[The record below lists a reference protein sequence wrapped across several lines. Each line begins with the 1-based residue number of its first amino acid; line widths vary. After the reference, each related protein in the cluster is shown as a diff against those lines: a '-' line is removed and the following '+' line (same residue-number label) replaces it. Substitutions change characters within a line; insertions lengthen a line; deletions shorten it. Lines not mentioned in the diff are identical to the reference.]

1 MVDLLVLTCACFVLA
16 FIVCGLVARRAIASP
31 LAYPSER
38 SLHDNPIP
46 RGGGLGVAA
55 AIVFGMVWLDAPW
68 LMIYGILMVWAV
80 SAWDDWYGVSPKIR
94 LAVHALA
101 ALAVI
106 TSITPAPATGYAML
120 SVFALI
126 WALNLFNFMDGSDG
140 IAASTAVLGGLG
152 LAGLIVIGAG
162 PSQSHIL
169 PQSHLLLGLCVLT
182 AAAAAAFLFH
192 NLPPARIFLGDGG
205 STVLGLLLAT
215 VCVQGTVAGV
225 WPVAAAATV
234 FMPFW
239 ADASYTLLRRVVAG
253 HSPFKPHREH
263 LYQQLALAG
272 LGHRGVLFWMIGW
285 NVLSIVVAYLLR
297 DSTFLPGLML
307 AAAYASF
314 YVVFTEWTLRKQ
326 PNLLMNPRAIFALL
340 YDVSAAAA
348 AWALLFWA
356 RFNFNIDAS
365 EFTARDLGRS
375 LAFVVPVHAAVFVG
389 MGLYQGLWR
398 FASMADLRRIVL
410 GALLAAAGTAV
421 LFVLVRPDSFIW
433 PRSVLLLQPFLLI
446 ILMGGARFAYRSWRE
461 HRLYGLAAAK
471 GEPVL
476 VLGAGAAGARL
487 VSELARSETW
497 HVVALL
503 DDDAAKVGARVHDT
517 PVVGKL
523 SQTRSVAKRFG
534 ARHAIVAMP
543 NANHEARRR
552 AVALAAEAGLT
563 TLTVPSYD
571 ELLSEESPL
580 AKLRAIELEDLL
592 GRDPITLNSKGLE
605 NWLSGKTV
613 LITGAGGSIGTELC
627 NQVARFHPGRLVMV
641 DISEFASH
649 VIGEHMA
656 TRLPREKTEVYVG
669 DARSRRR
676 MREIFEV
683 EKPAIVFHA
692 AAYKHVPLTESV
704 NAWEAVRNNVLGTLV
719 TAECAREVGA
729 EKFVLVST
737 DKAVRA
743 SSIMGASKRLAE
755 LAILSL
761 PETPTQFVGVRFG
774 NVLGSNGSVIPKFRE
789 QIAAG
794 GPVTVTDIEMTRYF
808 MSIPEAA
815 QLVVQ
820 AGLMGQARSLYVLNM
835 GEPVRIIELAQELI
849 RLAKG
854 SPDAIPIIFTGLRP
868 GEKMHEELT
877 GDGEH
882 FVETEHAKVR
892 RVIAE
897 NGNAVDLPSLH
908 AWLKQ
913 PTPHDIRAELK
924 RWVIDFSPPV
934 AQANGHTH
942 PTPAQA

>member
-1 MVDLLVLTCACFVLA
+1 MIDLLVLACACFALG
-16 FIVCGLVARRAIASP
+16 FIVCTGISRRWIDSP
-31 LAYPSER
+31 LSFPSER
-38 SLHDNPIP
+38 SLHVSPIP
-46 RGGGLGVAA
+46 RGGGVGVAT
-55 AIVFGMVWLDAPW
+55 AILFGLTWQGAPFA
-68 LMIYGILMVWAV
+68 LIAGLFLVWAV
-80 SAWDDWYGVSPKIR
+80 SAWDDWSGASPKLR
-94 LAVHALA
+94 LTVHALA
-101 ALAVI
+101 AVTI
-106 TSITPAPATGYAML
+106 VTGWIPQMSTMFAFFA
-120 SVFALI
+120 VFALI

-140 IAASTAVLGGLG
+140 LAASTAVIGGLALTG
-152 LAGLIVIGAG
+152 LAILGPTSESATLLASAGLV
-162 PSQSHIL
+162 
-169 PQSHLLLGLCVLT
+169 V
-182 AAAAAAFLFH
+182 AAAAAGFLCY
-192 NLPPARIFLGDGG
+192 NLPPARMFMGDGG
-205 STVLGLLLAT
+205 STILGLTLAA
-215 VCVQGTVAGV
+215 VCLKGAVDDV
-225 WPVAAAATV
+225 WSIAAAATV

-239 ADASYTLLRRVVAG
+239 ADATYTLVRRVTAG
-253 HSPFKPHREH
+253 HSPFSPHREH
-263 LYQQLALAG
+263 LYQRLTLAG
-272 LGHRGVLFWMIGW
+272 LGHRGVLLWMIGW
-285 NVLSIVVAYLLR
+285 NLLSVVVGYLLR
-297 DSTFLPGLML
+297 DLHTPVGL
-307 AAAYASF
+307 AFAGAYAAF
-314 YVVFTEWTLRKQ
+314 YVAFTEWTLRKQ
-326 PNLLMNPRAIFALL
+326 PNLLMNPRAILALL
-340 YDVSAAAA
+340 YDVSAAAI

-365 EFTARDLGRS
+365 EFTARDVARS

-410 GALLAAAGTAV
+410 GAFIAAAGTAV
-421 LFVLVRPDSFIW
+421 LFALVRPDSFIR
-433 PRSVLLLQPFLLI
+433 PRSVLLLQPALLI
-446 ILMGGARFAYRSWRE
+446 LLMGGARFAYRSWRE

-487 VSELARSETW
+487 VSELAKSETW

-503 DDDAAKVGARVHDT
+503 DDDVTKVGGRVHDT
-517 PVVGKL
+517 LVVGKL
-523 SQTRSVAKRFG
+523 SQTKSVAKRFG
-534 ARHAIVAMP
+534 ARHAIIAMP
-543 NANHEARRR
+543 NANHDARRR
-552 AVALAAEAGLT
+552 AVALAAEADLT
-563 TLTVPSYD
+563 ALTVPSYD

-580 AKLRAIELEDLL
+580 AKLRHIELEDLL
-592 GRDPITLNSKGLE
+592 GRDPITLNTKGLE
-605 NWLSGKTV
+605 NWLSGSTV

-627 NQVARFHPGRLVMV
+627 IQVSRFHPGRLIMV

-656 TRLPREKTEVYVG
+656 TRLPREQMEVYVG
-669 DARSRRR
+669 DARSRTR
-676 MREIFEV
+676 MKEIFDRERPHV
-683 EKPAIVFHA
+683 VFHA

-719 TAECAREVGA
+719 VAECARDVGA

-761 PETPTQFVGVRFG
+761 PKMPTQFVGVRFG

-794 GPVTVTDIEMTRYF
+794 GPVTVTHVEMTRYF

-854 SPDAIPIIFTGLRP
+854 TANSIPIVFTGLRP

-877 GDGEH
+877 GEGER

-892 RVIAE
+892 RVITE
-897 NGNAVDLPSLH
+897 NEIGIDLQALMV
-908 AWLKQ
+908 WLKQ
-913 PTPHDIRAELK
+913 PSPQDVRAELK
-924 RWVIDFSPPV
+924 RWVVDFSPPAV
-934 AQANGHTH
+934 QEGGHTSPIAAQA
-942 PTPAQA
+942 

>member
-1 MVDLLVLTCACFVLA
+1 MIDLLVLTCTSFVVALM
-16 FIVCGLVARRAIASP
+16 VCTAVARRWIASP
-31 LAYPSER
+31 LSYPSER
-38 SLHDNPIP
+38 SLHSDPVP

-55 AIVFGMVWLDAPW
+55 AVLFGLVWLGAPFA
-68 LMIYGILMVWAV
+68 LIAAILMVWAV
-80 SAWDDWYGVSPKIR
+80 SAWDDWLGASPTLR
-94 LAVHALA
+94 LTVHALA
-101 ALAVI
+101 ALAIVASWVPQI
-106 TSITPAPATGYAML
+106 SLTYA
-120 SVFALI
+120 VFAALALI

-140 IAASTAVLGGLG
+140 LAASTAVLGGLA
-152 LAGLIVIGAG
+152 LVALIAVG
-162 PSQSHIL
+162 PE
-169 PQSHLLLGLCVLT
+169 PEKSHLLAGVCVVV
-182 AAAAAAFLFH
+182 AAAAGGFLCF
-192 NLPPARIFLGDGG
+192 NLPSARMFMGDGG
-205 STVLGLLLAT
+205 STVLGLTLAAA
-215 VCVQGTVAGV
+215 CLKGAADGV
-225 WPVAAAATV
+225 WSIAAAVTV

-239 ADASYTLLRRVVAG
+239 ADATYTLFRRVTAR
-253 HSPFKPHREH
+253 HSPFSPHREH
-263 LYQQLALAG
+263 LYQRLALAG
-272 LGHRGVLFWMIGW
+272 LGHRGVLLWMIGW
-285 NVLSIVVAYLLR
+285 NLLSIVVAYLLR
-297 DSTFLPGLML
+297 DEKALVGLVF
-307 AAAYASF
+307 AGAYAVF
-314 YVVFTEWTLRKQ
+314 YVALTEWTLRKQ
-326 PNLLMNPRAIFALL
+326 PNLLMNPRAILALL
-340 YDVSAAAA
+340 YDVSAAAI

-356 RFNFNIDAS
+356 RFNFNIDAA
-365 EFTARDLGRS
+365 EFTARDVARS
-375 LAFVVPVHAAVFVG
+375 LAFVVPVHAAVFVS

-410 GALLAAAGTAV
+410 GAFIAAAGTAV
-421 LFVLVRPDSFIW
+421 LFALVRPDSFIR
-433 PRSVLLLQPFLLI
+433 PRSVLLLQPALLI
-446 ILMGGARFAYRSWRE
+446 LLMGGARFAYRSWRE

-503 DDDAAKVGARVHDT
+503 DDDVAKVGGRVHDT

-523 SQTRSVAKRFG
+523 SQTKSVAKRFG
-534 ARHAIVAMP
+534 ARHAIIAMP
-543 NANHEARRR
+543 NANHNARRR
-552 AVALAAEAGLT
+552 AVALAAEADLT
-563 TLTVPSYD
+563 ALTVPSYD

-580 AKLRAIELEDLL
+580 AKLRDIELEDLL
-592 GRDPITLNSKGLE
+592 GRDPITLNTKGLE
-605 NWLSGKTV
+605 NWLSGCTV

-627 NQVARFHPGRLVMV
+627 NQVARFHPGRLIMV

-656 TRLPREKTEVYVG
+656 TRLPRERMEVYVG
-669 DARSRRR
+669 DARSRTR
-676 MREIFEV
+676 MREIFDRER
-683 EKPAIVFHA
+683 PAVVFHA

-719 TAECAREVGA
+719 VAECAREVGA

-761 PETPTQFVGVRFG
+761 PSMPTQFVGVRFG

-794 GPVTVTDIEMTRYF
+794 GPVTVTHIEMTRYF

-820 AGLMGQARSLYVLNM
+820 AGMMGQARSLYVLNM

-854 SPDAIPIIFTGLRP
+854 GTNSVPIIFTGLRP

-877 GDGEH
+877 GDGER

-892 RVIAE
+892 RVINE
-897 NGNAVDLPSLH
+897 NEIGIDLQELQV
-908 AWLKQ
+908 WLKQ
-913 PTPHDIRAELK
+913 PSPQDVRAELK
-924 RWVIDFSPPV
+924 RWVVDFSPPG
-934 AQANGHTH
+934 APANGHTALIA
-942 PTPAQA
+942 AQA

>member
-1 MVDLLVLTCACFVLA
+1 MIDLLVLACVCFALGFVVCAALS
-16 FIVCGLVARRAIASP
+16 RRWIAAP
-31 LAYPSER
+31 LSHSSER
-38 SLHDNPIP
+38 SLHSNSVP

-55 AIVFGMVWLDAPW
+55 AILFGLTWQGASLALVAA
-68 LMIYGILMVWAV
+68 IFIVWAV
-80 SAWDDWYGVSPKIR
+80 SAWDDWLGASPKLR
-94 LAVHALA
+94 LTIHALA
-101 ALAVI
+101 AL
-106 TSITPAPATGYAML
+106 SITVWWMPQISVIYA
-120 SVFALI
+120 VFSALVLI

-140 IAASTAVLGGLG
+140 LAATTATLGALALAALAAISPTSASSMMLTAVC
-152 LAGLIVIGAG
+152 VI
-162 PSQSHIL
+162 
-169 PQSHLLLGLCVLT
+169 
-182 AAAAAAFLFH
+182 AAAAAAGFLCF
-192 NLPPARIFLGDGG
+192 NFPPARMFMGDGG
-205 STVLGLLLAT
+205 STVLGLTLAA
-215 VCVQGTVAGV
+215 VCLKGSADNV
-225 WPVAAAATV
+225 WSIAAAAAV

-239 ADASYTLLRRVVAG
+239 ADATYTLIRRVTGG
-253 HSPFKPHREH
+253 HSPFRPHRQH
-263 LYQQLALAG
+263 LYQRLALAG

-285 NVLSIVVAYLLR
+285 NLLSVIVAYLLR
-297 DSTFLPGLML
+297 EVPTLVGL
-307 AAAYASF
+307 AFAGAYASF
-314 YVVFTEWTLRKQ
+314 YIAFTEWTLRKQ
-326 PNLLMNPRAIFALL
+326 PNLLMNPRAILALL
-340 YDVSAAAA
+340 YDVSAAAI

-365 EFTARDLGRS
+365 EFTARDVARS

-410 GALLAAAGTAV
+410 GAFIAAAGTAV
-421 LFVLVRPDSFIW
+421 LFALVRPDSFIR
-433 PRSVLLLQPFLLI
+433 PRSVLLLQPALLI
-446 ILMGGARFAYRSWRE
+446 LLMGGARFAYRSWRE

-487 VSELARSETW
+487 VSELAKSETW

-503 DDDAAKVGARVHDT
+503 DDDVAKVGGRVHDT
-517 PVVGKL
+517 LVVGKL
-523 SQTRSVAKRFG
+523 SQTKSVAKRFG
-534 ARHAIVAMP
+534 ARHAIIAMP
-543 NANHEARRR
+543 NANHDARRR
-552 AVALAAEAGLT
+552 AVALAAEADLT
-563 TLTVPSYD
+563 ALTVPSYD

-580 AKLRAIELEDLL
+580 AKLRDIELEDLL
-592 GRDPITLNSKGLE
+592 GRDPITLNTKGLE
-605 NWLSGKTV
+605 NWLSGSTV

-627 NQVARFHPGRLVMV
+627 NQVARFHPGRLIMV

-656 TRLPREKTEVYVG
+656 TRLPRERMEVYVG
-669 DARSRRR
+669 DARSRTR
-676 MREIFEV
+676 MKEIFDRER
-683 EKPAIVFHA
+683 PAVVFHA

-719 TAECAREVGA
+719 VAECAREVGA

-794 GPVTVTDIEMTRYF
+794 GPVTVTHIEMTRYF

-854 SPDAIPIIFTGLRP
+854 SANSVPIIFTGLRP

-877 GDGEH
+877 GDGES

-892 RVIAE
+892 RVLTE
-897 NGNAVDLPSLH
+897 NESSIDLQAL
-908 AWLKQ
+908 AMWLKQ
-913 PTPHDIRAELK
+913 PSPRDVRAELK
-924 RWVIDFSPPV
+924 RWVVDFSPPA
-934 AQANGHTH
+934 AQVGAHT
-942 PTPAQA
+942 TPIAARG

>member
-1 MVDLLVLTCACFVLA
+1 MVDLSVLA
-16 FIVCGLVARRAIASP
+16 CVCFAIALVISAAVLRRWIASP
-31 LAYPSER
+31 TSLPSER
-38 SLHDNPIP
+38 SLHVSPIP

-55 AIVFGMVWLDAPW
+55 AVLFGLVWQGAPNA
-68 LMIYGILMVWAV
+68 LVAALFIVWAI
-80 SAWDDWYGVSPKIR
+80 SAWDDWLGASPTLR
-94 LAVHALA
+94 LAVHVLA
-101 ALAVI
+101 ALSVVLWWSPQSSLIDA
-106 TSITPAPATGYAML
+106 
-120 SVFALI
+120 VFAVFVLV

-140 IAASTAVLGGLG
+140 LAASTAIIGGLS
-152 LAGLIVIGAG
+152 LAGLAAIAPVSASYSILSSIGVIVAVAA
-162 PSQSHIL
+162 
-169 PQSHLLLGLCVLT
+169 LGFLC
-182 AAAAAAFLFH
+182 F
-192 NLPPARIFLGDGG
+192 NLPPARIFMGDGG
-205 STVLGLLLAT
+205 STVLGFTLAAA
-215 VCVQGTVAGV
+215 CLKGSADGV
-225 WPVAAAATV
+225 WSLAAAAAL

-239 ADASYTLLRRVVAG
+239 ADATYTLVRRVAAR
-253 HSPFKPHREH
+253 HSPFSPHRQH
-263 LYQQLALAG
+263 MYQRLALAG

-285 NVLSIVVAYLLR
+285 NLLSVIVAYLLR
-297 DSTFLPGLML
+297 DVQAQTGL
-307 AAAYASF
+307 AFAGAYAAF
-314 YVVFTEWTLRKQ
+314 YIAFTEWTLRKQ
-326 PNLLMNPRAIFALL
+326 PNLLMNPRAILALL
-340 YDVSAAAA
+340 YDVSAAAI

-365 EFTARDLGRS
+365 EFTARDVARS

-410 GALLAAAGTAV
+410 GAFIAAAGTAV
-421 LFVLVRPDSFIW
+421 LFALVRPDSFIR
-433 PRSVLLLQPFLLI
+433 PRSVLLLQPALLI
-446 ILMGGARFAYRSWRE
+446 LLMGGARFAYRSWRE

-476 VLGAGAAGARL
+476 VLGAGSAGARL
-487 VSELARSETW
+487 VSELAKSETW

-503 DDDAAKVGARVHDT
+503 DDDAAKVGGRVHDT
-517 PVVGKL
+517 LVVGKL
-523 SQTRSVAKRFG
+523 AETQSVAKRFG
-534 ARHAIVAMP
+534 ARHAIIAMP
-543 NANHEARRR
+543 NANHASRRR
-552 AVALAAEAGLT
+552 AVALAAEADLT
-563 TLTVPSYD
+563 ALTVPSYD

-580 AKLRAIELEDLL
+580 GKLRQIELEDLL
-592 GRDPITLNSKGLE
+592 GRDPITLNTKGLE
-605 NWLSGKTV
+605 DWLSGATV

-627 NQVARFHPGRLVMV
+627 NQVARFRPGRLIMV

-656 TRLPREKTEVYVG
+656 TRLPRERMEVYVG
-669 DARSRRR
+669 DARSRTR
-676 MREIFEV
+676 MKEIFDRER
-683 EKPAIVFHA
+683 PAVVFHA

-719 TAECAREVGA
+719 VAECARQFGA

-755 LAILSL
+755 LVILSL
-761 PETPTQFVGVRFG
+761 PEAPTQFVGVRFG

-794 GPVTVTDIEMTRYF
+794 GPVTVTHVEMTRYF

-820 AGLMGQARSLYVLNM
+820 AGMMGQARSLYVLNM

-854 SPDAIPIIFTGLRP
+854 AANSIPIIFTGLRP

-882 FVETEHAKVR
+882 FVETEHTKVR
-892 RVIAE
+892 RVLTE
-897 NGNAVDLPSLH
+897 NELAIDLQALMV
-908 AWLKQ
+908 WLKQ
-913 PTPHDIRAELK
+913 PSPQDVRAELK
-924 RWVIDFSPPV
+924 RWVVDFSPPAAQV
-934 AQANGHTH
+934 GAHMTPIAAQA
-942 PTPAQA
+942 

>member
-1 MVDLLVLTCACFVLA
+1 MVDLSVLA
-16 FIVCGLVARRAIASP
+16 CVCFAIALVISAAVLRRWIASP
-31 LAYPSER
+31 TSLPSER
-38 SLHDNPIP
+38 SLHVSPIP

-55 AIVFGMVWLDAPW
+55 AVLFGLVWQGAPHA
-68 LMIYGILMVWAV
+68 LVAALFIVWAI
-80 SAWDDWYGVSPKIR
+80 SAWDDWLGASPTLR
-94 LAVHALA
+94 LAVHVLA
-101 ALAVI
+101 ALSVVLWWSPQSSLIDA
-106 TSITPAPATGYAML
+106 
-120 SVFALI
+120 VFAVFVLV

-140 IAASTAVLGGLG
+140 LAASTAIIGGLS
-152 LAGLIVIGAG
+152 LAGLAAIAPVSASSSMLSSIGVIVAVAA
-162 PSQSHIL
+162 
-169 PQSHLLLGLCVLT
+169 LGFLC
-182 AAAAAAFLFH
+182 F
-192 NLPPARIFLGDGG
+192 NLPPARIFMGDGG
-205 STVLGLLLAT
+205 STVLGFTLAAA
-215 VCVQGTVAGV
+215 CLKGSADGV
-225 WPVAAAATV
+225 WSLAAAAAL

-239 ADASYTLLRRVVAG
+239 ADATYTLVRRVAAR
-253 HSPFKPHREH
+253 HSPFSPHRQH
-263 LYQQLALAG
+263 MYQRLALAG

-285 NVLSIVVAYLLR
+285 NLLSVIVAYLLR
-297 DSTFLPGLML
+297 DVQAQTGL
-307 AAAYASF
+307 AFAGAYAAF
-314 YVVFTEWTLRKQ
+314 YIAFTEWTLRKQ
-326 PNLLMNPRAIFALL
+326 PNLLMNPRAILALL
-340 YDVSAAAA
+340 YDVSAAAI

-365 EFTARDLGRS
+365 EFTARDVARS

-410 GALLAAAGTAV
+410 GAFIAAAGTAV
-421 LFVLVRPDSFIW
+421 LFALVRPDSFIR
-433 PRSVLLLQPFLLI
+433 PRSVLLLQPALLI
-446 ILMGGARFAYRSWRE
+446 LLMGGARFAYRSWRE

-476 VLGAGAAGARL
+476 VLGAGSAGARL
-487 VSELARSETW
+487 VSELAKSETW

-503 DDDAAKVGARVHDT
+503 DDDAAKVGGRVHDT
-517 PVVGKL
+517 LVVGKL
-523 SQTRSVAKRFG
+523 AETQSVAKRFG
-534 ARHAIVAMP
+534 ARHAIIAMP
-543 NANHEARRR
+543 NANHASRRR
-552 AVALAAEAGLT
+552 AVALAAEADLT
-563 TLTVPSYD
+563 ALTVPSYD

-580 AKLRAIELEDLL
+580 GKLRQIELEDLL
-592 GRDPITLNSKGLE
+592 GRDPITLNTKGLE
-605 NWLSGKTV
+605 DWLSGATV

-627 NQVARFHPGRLVMV
+627 NQVARFRPGRLIMV

-656 TRLPREKTEVYVG
+656 TRLPRERMEVYVG
-669 DARSRRR
+669 DARSRTR
-676 MREIFEV
+676 MKEIFDRER
-683 EKPAIVFHA
+683 PAVVFHA

-719 TAECAREVGA
+719 VAECARQFGA

-755 LAILSL
+755 LVILSL
-761 PETPTQFVGVRFG
+761 PEAPTQFVGVRFG

-794 GPVTVTDIEMTRYF
+794 GPVTVTHVEMTRYF

-820 AGLMGQARSLYVLNM
+820 AGMMGQARSLYVLNM

-854 SPDAIPIIFTGLRP
+854 AANSIPIIFTGLRP

-882 FVETEHAKVR
+882 FVETEHTKVR
-892 RVIAE
+892 RVLTE
-897 NGNAVDLPSLH
+897 NELAIDLQALMV
-908 AWLKQ
+908 WLKQ
-913 PTPHDIRAELK
+913 PSPQDVRAELK
-924 RWVIDFSPPV
+924 RWVVDFSPPAAQV
-934 AQANGHTH
+934 GAHMTPIAAQA
-942 PTPAQA
+942 

>member
-1 MVDLLVLTCACFVLA
+1 MVDLLVLACVCFAIALVISAAVL
-16 FIVCGLVARRAIASP
+16 RRWIASP
-31 LAYPSER
+31 TSLPSER
-38 SLHDNPIP
+38 SLHVSPIP

-55 AIVFGMVWLDAPW
+55 AVLFGLVWQGAPNA
-68 LMIYGILMVWAV
+68 LVAALFIVWAI
-80 SAWDDWYGVSPKIR
+80 SAWDDWLGASPTLR
-94 LAVHALA
+94 LAVHVLA
-101 ALAVI
+101 ALSVVLWWSPQSSLIDA
-106 TSITPAPATGYAML
+106 
-120 SVFALI
+120 VFAVFVLV

-140 IAASTAVLGGLG
+140 LAASTAIIGGLS
-152 LAGLIVIGAG
+152 LAGLAAIAPVSASYSILSSIGVIVAVAA
-162 PSQSHIL
+162 
-169 PQSHLLLGLCVLT
+169 LGFLC
-182 AAAAAAFLFH
+182 F
-192 NLPPARIFLGDGG
+192 NLPPARIFMGDGG
-205 STVLGLLLAT
+205 STVLGFTLAAA
-215 VCVQGTVAGV
+215 CLKGSADGV
-225 WPVAAAATV
+225 WSLAAAAAL

-239 ADASYTLLRRVVAG
+239 ADATYTLVRRVAAR
-253 HSPFKPHREH
+253 HSPFSPHRQH
-263 LYQQLALAG
+263 LYQRLALAG

-285 NVLSIVVAYLLR
+285 NLLSVIVAYLLR
-297 DSTFLPGLML
+297 DVQAQAGL
-307 AAAYASF
+307 AFAGAYAAF
-314 YVVFTEWTLRKQ
+314 YIAFTEWTLRKQ
-326 PNLLMNPRAIFALL
+326 PNLLMNPRAILALL
-340 YDVSAAAA
+340 YDVSAAAI

-365 EFTARDLGRS
+365 EFTARDVARS

-410 GALLAAAGTAV
+410 GAFIAAAGTAV
-421 LFVLVRPDSFIW
+421 LFALVRPDSFIR
-433 PRSVLLLQPFLLI
+433 PRSVLLLQPALLI
-446 ILMGGARFAYRSWRE
+446 LLMGGARFAYRSWRE

-476 VLGAGAAGARL
+476 VLGAGSAGARL
-487 VSELARSETW
+487 VSELAKSETW

-503 DDDAAKVGARVHDT
+503 DDDAAKVGGRVHDT
-517 PVVGKL
+517 LVVGKL
-523 SQTRSVAKRFG
+523 AETQSVAKRFG
-534 ARHAIVAMP
+534 ARHAIIAMP
-543 NANHEARRR
+543 NANHASRRR
-552 AVALAAEAGLT
+552 AVALAAEADLT
-563 TLTVPSYD
+563 ALTVPSYD

-580 AKLRAIELEDLL
+580 GKLRQIELEDLL
-592 GRDPITLNSKGLE
+592 GRDPITLNTKGLE
-605 NWLSGKTV
+605 DWLSGATV

-627 NQVARFHPGRLVMV
+627 NQVARFRPGRLIMV

-656 TRLPREKTEVYVG
+656 TRLPRERMEVYVG
-669 DARSRRR
+669 DARSRTR
-676 MREIFEV
+676 MKEIFDRER
-683 EKPAIVFHA
+683 PAVVFHA

-719 TAECAREVGA
+719 VAECARQFGA

-755 LAILSL
+755 LVILSL
-761 PETPTQFVGVRFG
+761 PEAPTQFVGVRFG

-794 GPVTVTDIEMTRYF
+794 GPVTVTHVEMTRYF

-820 AGLMGQARSLYVLNM
+820 AGMMGQARSLYVLNM

-854 SPDAIPIIFTGLRP
+854 AANSIPIIFTGLRP

-882 FVETEHAKVR
+882 FVETEHTKVR
-892 RVIAE
+892 RVLTE
-897 NGNAVDLPSLH
+897 NELAIDLQALMV
-908 AWLKQ
+908 WLKQ
-913 PTPHDIRAELK
+913 PSPQDVRAELK
-924 RWVIDFSPPV
+924 RWVVDFSPPAAQV
-934 AQANGHTH
+934 GAHMTPIAAQA
-942 PTPAQA
+942 

>member
-1 MVDLLVLTCACFVLA
+1 MIDLPILAGTCFALSLIAC
-16 FIVCGLVARRAIASP
+16 GTVARRWIASP
-31 LAYPSER
+31 LSLPSER
-38 SLHDNPIP
+38 SLHVDPVP

-55 AIVFGMVWLDAPW
+55 AIVFGLVWQSAPAG
-68 LMIYGILMVWAV
+68 LLAAILIVWAV
-80 SAWDDWYGVSPKIR
+80 SAWDDWLGASPALR

-101 ALAVI
+101 ALCIVI
-106 TSITPAPATGYAML
+106 AWTPHISLAYGVFA
-120 SVFALI
+120 VFALV

-140 IAASTAVLGGLG
+140 LAASTAMLGGLA
-152 LAGLIVIGAG
+152 LAGLVAVSPAADRSAALIEVCVIV
-162 PSQSHIL
+162 S
-169 PQSHLLLGLCVLT
+169 
-182 AAAAAAFLFH
+182 AAAAGFLCY
-192 NLPPARIFLGDGG
+192 NLPPARIFMGDGG
-205 STVLGLLLAT
+205 STVLGLTLAA
-215 VCVQGTVAGV
+215 VCATGAVDGV
-225 WPVAAAATV
+225 WPLPAAATV
-234 FMPFW
+234 FMPLW
-239 ADASYTLLRRVVAG
+239 ADATYTLVRRMLAH
-253 HSPFKPHREH
+253 HSPFSPHREH
-263 LYQQLALAG
+263 LYQRLALAG
-272 LGHRGVLFWMIGW
+272 LGHRGVLLWMTGW
-285 NVLSIVVAYLLR
+285 NLLSIVVAYLLR
-297 DSTFLPGLML
+297 DVQAPWGLTL
-307 AAAYASF
+307 ASAYAAF
-314 YVVFTEWTLRKQ
+314 YIAFTEWTLRKQ
-326 PNLLMNPRAIFALL
+326 PNLLMNPRAILALL
-340 YDVSAAAA
+340 YDLSAAAT

-365 EFTARDLGRS
+365 EFTARDVARS
-375 LAFVVPVHAAVFVG
+375 LAFVVPVHAVVFLG

-410 GALLAAAGTAV
+410 GAFIAAAGTAV

-433 PRSVLLLQPFLLI
+433 PRSVLLLQPALLI
-446 ILMGGARFAYRSWRE
+446 LLMGGARFAYRSWRE

-487 VSELARSETW
+487 VSELAKSETW

-503 DDDAAKVGARVHDT
+503 DDDAAKVGGRVHDT

-523 SQTRSVAKRFG
+523 SQTKSVAKRFG
-534 ARHAIVAMP
+534 ARHAIIAMP
-543 NANHEARRR
+543 NAHHDARRR
-552 AVALAAEAGLT
+552 AVALAAEAELT
-563 TLTVPSYD
+563 ALTVPSYD

-605 NWLSGKTV
+605 NWLSGRTV

-627 NQVARFHPGRLVMV
+627 NQVARFHPGRLVIV

-656 TRLPREKTEVYVG
+656 TRLPRERMEVYVG
-669 DARSRRR
+669 DARSRTR
-676 MREIFEV
+676 MKEIFDRER
-683 EKPAIVFHA
+683 PAVVFHA

-719 TAECAREVGA
+719 VAECARAVGA

-789 QIAAG
+789 QIASG
-794 GPVTVTDIEMTRYF
+794 GPVTVTHVEMTRYF

-854 SPDAIPIIFTGLRP
+854 TANSVPIIFTGLRP

-877 GDGEH
+877 GDGER

-892 RVIAE
+892 RVITE
-897 NGNAVDLPSLH
+897 QPIGIDLQSLT

-913 PTPHDIRAELK
+913 PSPQDVRAELK

-934 AQANGHTH
+934 APINGHTA
-942 PTPAQA
+942 PIAAQA

>member
-1 MVDLLVLTCACFVLA
+1 MIDLSLLAGACFALSLLA
-16 FIVCGLVARRAIASP
+16 CTAVAKGWIASP
-31 LAYPSER
+31 LSHPSER
-38 SLHDNPIP
+38 SLHVTPIP

-55 AIVFGMVWLDAPW
+55 SILFGMTWSGAPIT
-68 LMIYGILMVWAV
+68 LVIAIFAVWAI
-80 SAWDDWYGVSPKIR
+80 SAWDDWVGAAPLAR
-94 LAVHALA
+94 LMVHALA
-101 ALAVI
+101 AITVVMSWTPQITPIYGILAVF
-106 TSITPAPATGYAML
+106 S
-120 SVFALI
+120 LI

-140 IAASTAVLGGLG
+140 LAASTAVIGALV
-152 LAGLIVIGAG
+152 LAGMALAKPDLNGAY
-162 PSQSHIL
+162 
-169 PQSHLLLGLCVLT
+169 LLACICLAT
-182 AAAAAAFLFH
+182 AAAAGGFLRF
-192 NLPPARIFLGDGG
+192 NLPPARLFMGDGG
-205 STVLGLLLAT
+205 STVIGLTLAA
-215 VCVQGTVAGV
+215 VCVKGAADSV
-225 WPVAAAATV
+225 WSVAAVAAV
-234 FMPFW
+234 FVPFW
-239 ADASYTLLRRVVAG
+239 ADATYTLLRRLLAG
-253 HSPFKPHREH
+253 HSAFSPHREH
-263 LYQQLALAG
+263 LYQRLALAG

-285 NVLSIVVAYLLR
+285 NLFSGVVAYLLR
-297 DSTFLPGLML
+297 DAKAPWGLAMTL
-307 AAAYASF
+307 AYAAF
-314 YVVFTEWTLRKQ
+314 YLAFTEWTLRRQ
-326 PNLLMNPRAIFALL
+326 PNLLMNPRAILALL
-340 YDVSAAAA
+340 YDLSAAAI

-356 RFNFNIDAS
+356 RFNFNIDDS
-365 EFTARDLGRS
+365 EFTARDVIRS

-410 GALLAAAGTAV
+410 GAFIAAAGTAV

-433 PRSVLLLQPFLLI
+433 PRSVLLLQPALLI
-446 ILMGGARFAYRSWRE
+446 LLMGGARFAYRSWRE
-461 HRLYGLAAAK
+461 HRLYGLAAAM

-487 VSELARSETW
+487 VSELAKSETW

-503 DDDAAKVGARVHDT
+503 DDDATKVGARVHDT

-523 SQTRSVAKRFG
+523 SQTKSVARRFG
-534 ARHAIVAMP
+534 ARHAIIAMP

-552 AVALAAEAGLT
+552 AVALAAEAELT

-605 NWLSGKTV
+605 NWLSGCTV

-627 NQVARFHPGRLVMV
+627 NQVARFHPGRLIMV

-656 TRLPREKTEVYVG
+656 TRLPRERMEVYVG
-669 DARSRRR
+669 DARSRTR
-676 MREIFEV
+676 MKEIFERERPTV
-683 EKPAIVFHA
+683 VFHA

-755 LAILSL
+755 LVILSL

-794 GPVTVTDIEMTRYF
+794 GPVTVTHVEMTRYF

-854 SPDAIPIIFTGLRP
+854 AANSVPIIFTGLRP

-877 GDGEH
+877 GDGES

-892 RVIAE
+892 RVITE
-897 NGNAVDLPSLH
+897 SDVTIDLSSLLM
-908 AWLKQ
+908 WLKQ
-913 PTPHDIRAELK
+913 PSPEDVRVELK
-924 RWVIDFSPPV
+924 RWVVDFSPPDALTV
-934 AQANGHTH
+934 ANKA
-942 PTPAQA
+942 PIPAQA

>member
-1 MVDLLVLTCACFVLA
+1 MISPLVLATACFALSLLICTA
-16 FIVCGLVARRAIASP
+16 VAKHWIASP
-31 LAYPSER
+31 LSHPSER
-38 SLHDNPIP
+38 SLHAIPVP
-46 RGGGLGVAA
+46 RGGGLGVSAA
-55 AIVFGMVWLDAPW
+55 LLFGLVWVGAPMALIIAVF
-68 LMIYGILMVWAV
+68 IVWAV
-80 SAWDDWYGVSPKIR
+80 SAWDDWIGASPALR
-94 LAVHALA
+94 LVVHALA
-101 ALAVI
+101 AA
-106 TSITPAPATGYAML
+106 SIVLTWETQFSPIFTIFAAL
-120 SVFALI
+120 SLI
-126 WALNLFNFMDGSDG
+126 WGLNLFNFMDGSDG
-140 IAASTAVLGGLG
+140 LAASTAVVGGLA
-152 LAGLIVIGAG
+152 LATLAWAAPDTANSRLIMNACLIVAASAAGL
-162 PSQSHIL
+162 
-169 PQSHLLLGLCVLT
+169 LCY
-182 AAAAAAFLFH
+182 
-192 NLPPARIFLGDGG
+192 NLPPAKIFMGDGG
-205 STVLGLLLAT
+205 STVLGLALAAL
-215 VCVQGTVAGV
+215 CLQGAASGV
-225 WPVAAAATV
+225 WSLAAAAAL

-239 ADASYTLLRRVVAG
+239 ADATYTLLRRLSAG
-253 HSPFKPHREH
+253 HSPLRPHREH
-263 LYQQLALAG
+263 LYQRLALAG

-285 NVLSIVVAYLLR
+285 NLVGAITAYLLR
-297 DSTFLPGLML
+297 ELVGANGMVMVAGF
-307 AAAYASF
+307 AAF
-314 YVVFTEWTLRKQ
+314 YILFTEWTLRKQ
-326 PNLLMNPRAIFALL
+326 PHLLMNPRAILALL
-340 YDVSAAAA
+340 YDLVAAAT
-348 AWALLFWA
+348 AWILLFWA
-356 RFNFNIDAS
+356 RFNFNIDAAD
-365 EFTARDLGRS
+365 FTARDVARS

-389 MGLYQGLWR
+389 LGLYQGLWR

-410 GALLAAAGTAV
+410 GAFIAAAGTAV

-433 PRSVLLLQPFLLI
+433 PRSVLLLQPALLI

-487 VSELARSETW
+487 VSELAKSETW

-503 DDDAAKVGARVHDT
+503 DDDSTKVGGRVHDT
-517 PVVGKL
+517 LVVGKL
-523 SQTRSVAKRFG
+523 AETKSVAKRFG

-563 TLTVPSYD
+563 ALTVPSYD

-592 GRDPITLNSKGLE
+592 GRDPITLNSTGLE
-605 NWLSGKTV
+605 KWIRGRTV

-627 NQVARFHPGRLVMV
+627 NQVARFHPGRLIMV

-656 TRLPREKTEVYVG
+656 TRLPLAKLEVYVG
-669 DARSRRR
+669 DARSRTR
-676 MREIFEV
+676 MKEIFDRER
-683 EKPAIVFHA
+683 PAVVFHA

-704 NAWEAVRNNVLGTLV
+704 NAWEAVRNNVLGTIV
-719 TAECAREVGA
+719 TADCAREVGA

-794 GPVTVTDIEMTRYF
+794 GPVTVTHVEMTRYF

-854 SPDAIPIIFTGLRP
+854 DANSVPIIFTGLRP

-882 FVETEHAKVR
+882 FVETDHAKVR
-892 RVIAE
+892 RVITE
-897 NGNAVDLPSLH
+897 NDVGIDLQALM
-908 AWLKQ
+908 AWLQQ
-913 PTPHDIRAELK
+913 PSPLDVRAELK
-924 RWVIDFSPPV
+924 RWVIDFIPPAEQVSAHMSPIA
-934 AQANGHTH
+934 AQA
-942 PTPAQA
+942 